1 MLKSIKKRDLTL
13 GMFVVMYGRGTD
25 SSPIVFA
32 NEYVESEERLRELQA
47 ADVDEFSVDDGLFKA
62 VDAPAPPVSI
72 TPEQV
77 ARAAALADELP
88 VAEKLYTEALSH
100 ARDFMDDVRK
110 GKDVDYHEATPVVD
124 SFIESVFRNDAAAA
138 TMFKLKRFDEYSYTH
153 CINVAVLSII
163 LGKHVGLDKAT
174 LRDIGIAGMFHDVG
188 KARIPEAILNK
199 PGKLSPQEFHVMK
212 THVLE
217 SYKIMREQ
225 KGIPADVLRGILE
238 HHERYDG
245 TGYPRGIARGDI
257 GNYARVISVV
267 DVYDALT
274 SKRCYRDAVPA
285 SKALRV
291 MYDWRETTFPPR
303 SIESFIKCIG
313 VYPVGSF
320 VRLSSGEYAVVA
332 CNNSATTTR
341 PVVKVVLDA
350 NLNMKKPTLVDLAMA
365 NLGGVGM
372 EIMECL
378 NPAMYRIDV
387 AKMLTA

>member
-1 MLKSIKKRDLTL
+1 MLRSIKKRDLKL
-13 GMFVVMYGRGTD
+13 GMFVIMYGRGTD

-32 NEYVESEERLRELQA
+32 NEYVQSEERLRELQT
-47 ADVDEFSVDDGLFKA
+47 ADVDEFSVDDSLFKA
-62 VDAPAPPVSI
+62 VAAPPPVSI
-72 TPEQV
+72 APEQV
-77 ARAAALADELP
+77 ARAAALAEELP
-88 VAEKLYTEALSH
+88 VAEKLYNEALSH

-110 GKDVDYHEATPVVD
+110 GKDVDYREATPVVD

-225 KGIPADVLRGILE
+225 KGLPADVLRGILE

-285 SKALRV
+285 SSALRQ

-332 CNNSATTTR
+332 CNNAATTTR

-350 NLNMKKPTLVDLAMA
+350 NLNMKKPALVDLAMA
-365 NLGGVGM
+365 NLGGAGM